1 MQHTGPR
8 PVNRDGVYRIANG
21 ETVIEIGE
29 VCMRSFTY
37 FLTCGLFGIVS
48 LTSVS
53 FGDTRLN
60 IDQPMA
66 PPHWALL
73 ERELIRANAA
83 ACGEFFTRYFD
94 ERGFLMCVE
103 RWGGDDGPD
112 DAIENLIYWPI
123 LHAIGAP
130 DSILAMYKKAWEG
143 HLRQYTLAKTVEVPL
158 AREGM
163 YYKEFPVMFDWLHNS
178 EGLTVFS
185 LQGLSDPYNRQFR
198 KRVRRYAGFY
208 MNEDPQAPNY
218 DPQHK
223 MIRSMFNG
231 SRGPLLRKA
240 TGLDWAG
247 DPIEVDG
254 RFHLGHGEENYA
266 QMLAH
271 FKDYND
277 IVGDHPSNLLATALA
292 LNGYMLSHEE
302 KYKAWIL
309 EYVDAWRQRMIE
321 NDYLIPTNIGLDGKI
336 GSAADGHWYGGVYG
350 WGFSVG
356 VPQTGELAHRQTFQL
371 GIEGFLNAVFLTGER
386 EYLDPW
392 RKQIDKVNSN
402 KIATKHET
410 LYPHS
415 FGDNGWY
422 NFQPEPFSAG
432 AKEIYYVTM
441 QDDDLRR
448 VPDNAWFAYLHGE
461 NPNYPEEILNS
472 DFTRV
477 RDRVAGMRADE
488 TTPDTRLADDPLKFN
503 PASVQ
508 SLTELMLGGL
518 FPGRSGL
525 ILHCRLRYFD
535 PVTRRAG
542 IPDGVAA
549 LVEMITDDKVIVTL
563 VNTDQVHGRIVVV
576 QAGGYAEHQ
585 FVSATVDNSEVRVEA
600 SYFTVK
606 LAPGCGRPLTLQ
618 MERYVNQPTMTLPWD
633 RDGN

>member
-1 MQHTGPR
+1 
-8 PVNRDGVYRIANG
+8 
-21 ETVIEIGE
+21 
-29 VCMRSFTY
+29 
-37 FLTCGLFGIVS
+37 
-48 LTSVS
+48 
-53 FGDTRLN
+53 
-60 IDQPMA
+60 
-66 PPHWALL
+66 
-73 ERELIRANAA
+73 
-83 ACGEFFTRYFD
+83 
-94 ERGFLMCVE
+94 
-103 RWGGDDGPD
+103 
-112 DAIENLIYWPI
+112 
-123 LHAIGAP
+123 
-130 DSILAMYKKAWEG
+130 
-143 HLRQYTLAKTVEVPL
+143 
-158 AREGM
+158 
-163 YYKEFPVMFDWLHNS
+163 
-178 EGLTVFS
+178 
-185 LQGLSDPYNRQFR
+185 
-198 KRVRRYAGFY
+198 
-208 MNEDPQAPNY
+208 
-218 DPQHK
+218 
-223 MIRSMFNG
+223 
-231 SRGPLLRKA
+231 
-240 TGLDWAG
+240 
-247 DPIEVDG
+247 
-254 RFHLGHGEENYA
+254 
-266 QMLAH
+266 
-271 FKDYND
+271 
-277 IVGDHPSNLLATALA
+277 
-292 LNGYMLSHEE
+292 
-302 KYKAWIL
+302 
-309 EYVDAWRQRMIE
+309 
-321 NDYLIPTNIGLDGKI
+321 
-336 GSAADGHWYGGVYG
+336 
-350 WGFSVG
+350 
-356 VPQTGELAHRQTFQL
+356 
-371 GIEGFLNAVFLTGER
+371 
-386 EYLDPW
+386 LDPW

-448 VPDNAWFAYLHGE
+448 VPGNAWFAYLHGE

-563 VNTDQVHGRIVVV
+563 VNTDQVHERIVVV

-585 FVSATVDNSEVRVEA
+585 FVSVTVDNIKVRVEA
-600 SYFTVK
+600 PYFTVK